1 MFKRL
6 IKKIQVMQQKKADY
20 EILMSL
26 SNRELQDIGISRG
39 EIRKKIYSTQ

>member
-1 MFKRL
+1 MFRRL

-26 SNRELQDIGISRG
+26 SNKELQDIGISRG

>member
-26 SNRELQDIGISRG
+26 SNKELQDIGISRG

>member
-1 MFKRL
+1 
-6 IKKIQVMQQKKADY
+6 MQQKKADY

-26 SNRELQDIGISRG
+26 SNKELQDIGISRG

>member
-1 MFKRL
+1 MFRRL